1 MDCFVDAAD
10 GAVPVLPVTREG
22 LGRWL
27 ETAPAARARWV
38 RQHDFESSAARHIE
52 VPGEDGSIGEVL
64 AAATDPPGVFTL
76 GDLPRSLPPGTVC
89 ALAGTRGA
97 AEATA
102 LATGWALGSYRFD
115 RYRPDAKAAPR
126 LVRPP
131 AARMD
136 RVAAVAE
143 SVHLGRDLVNTP
155 AEDMGPAELAD
166 AAADVAAAHGAR
178 LRVVEGEDLL
188 RENYPAIHAVGRA
201 SARAPRLIDLVWGEP
216 GAPGIA
222 LVGKG
227 VCFDSGGLNLK
238 PASGMELM
246 KKDMGGAA
254 AALALASM
262 IMRLRLPV
270 RLRLLI
276 PAVENAVSGNAF
288 RPLDVIATRA
298 DLAIEIGD
306 TDAEGR
312 VILADALAEAASWKP
327 DLLIDMATLTGA
339 ARVALGTELPAF
351 FSNDDGLA
359 REIEESGRRAED
371 EVWRLPLWPGYRKA
385 MESDVADLSTTGS
398 LKGAGA
404 IAAALFLERFVGEG
418 VPWAHFDLMAWNLV
432 ARPGRPRGGEVMAAR
447 ALLDA
452 IERRYG
458 G

>member
-10 GAVPVLPVTREG
+10 GAVAVVPVTREG

-27 ETAPAARARWV
+27 DAAPAAQARWV
-38 RQHDFESSAARHIE
+38 REHDFEASAARHIA
-52 VPGEDGSIGEVL
+52 VPGEDGSIAAVL
-64 AAATDPPGVFTL
+64 VAMADPPSAFTL
-76 GDLPRSLPPGTVC
+76 GDLPGALPGSAVC
-89 ALAGTRGA
+89 ALAGSFGS

-102 LATGWALGSYRFD
+102 FATGWALASYRFD
-115 RYRPDAKAAPR
+115 RYRADRKAAPR

-131 AARMD
+131 AARME

-143 SVHLGRDLVNTP
+143 SVNLGRDLINTP
-155 AEDMGPAELAD
+155 AEDMGPAELA
-166 AAADVAAAHGAR
+166 AAVAEVAAANGAT

-201 SARAPRLIDLVWGEP
+201 SARPPRLADLVWGERD
-216 GAPGIA
+216 APKVT

-227 VCFDSGGLNLK
+227 VCFDSGGLDLK
-238 PASGMELM
+238 TASGMEMM

-254 AALALASM
+254 SALALASM

-288 RPLDVIATRA
+288 RPLDVIGTRA
-298 DLAIEIGD
+298 GLTIEIGN

-312 VILADALAEAASWKP
+312 VILCDALAEGAAEKP

-339 ARVALGTELPAF
+339 ARVALGTEVPAF

-359 REIEESGRRAED
+359 RAIEESGRRAED

-398 LKGAGA
+398 AKGAGA
-404 IAAALFLERFVGEG
+404 ITAALFLERFVGEG
-418 VPWAHFDLMAWNLV
+418 VSWAHFDLMAWNLK
-432 ARPGRPRGGEVMAAR
+432 AKPGRPKGGEVMAAR
-447 ALLDA
+447 GLLDT